1 MQFESMLKA
10 DTPTQP
16 RPTMWK
22 SKLSKENMKALE
34 SIKEI
39 IETEEE
45 RDVTLDQTLSRVLSH
60 YRQFV
65 PFELQR

>member
-1 MQFESMLKA
+1 ML
-10 DTPTQP
+10 
-16 RPTMWK
+16 K
-22 SKLSKENMKALE
+22 SKLSKENLKALE

-45 RDVTLDQTLSRVLSH
+45 RDVTLDQTLSRVLV
-60 YRQFV
+60 RARV